1 MGRLKKAIPDYRTVV
16 LNGKEY
22 YRTRIQ
28 DADGQRV
35 ALYAKTPE
43 ELFDKVEE
51 AKQQIRDA
59 TFRRENPTV
68 EEYCEKWLLMQSAH
82 IRDTTLTDYRSK
94 VKNYIIKPLG
104 HKYMSEVTPDDVKM
118 ALIPASKKS
127 HSVYRSAHMLYKAIF
142 NSEVESNILDHSPC
156 ERISARGGKPQKDK
170 EALTDDQVEKLLAA
184 IKGLPPYVFVMIG
197 LYAGLRREEIL
208 ALKWDCVFLD
218 EKTPYIS
225 VRRAWHVEGGAPVV
239 NTLLKTP
246 AAKRD
251 VPIPKCLVACLKEER
266 EKSESEYV
274 ISNSK
279 GTVLTETQ
287 FVRVWKY
294 ITVRSTAERCY
305 YTYVNG
311 QSIKHRIKPRLG
323 EHQPNNPKLVYTM
336 DFKVTPHMLRH
347 TYITN
352 LIYKGVD
359 PKTVQYLAGHEN
371 SKTTMDIY
379 AKVKYNKPE
388 ELSSVVNAAF
398 GLR

>member
-1 MGRLKKAIPDYRTVV
+1 MELAKYKACICE
-16 LNGKEY
+16 GS
-22 YRTRIQ
+22 
-28 DADGQRV
+28 A
-35 ALYAKTPE
+35 
-43 ELFDKVEE
+43 EE
-51 AKQQIRDA
+51 AIIDILVDNDLLIFNREEMLEERVIRCRSAKRFEERYLRKGFDEQISVIRILDS
-59 TFRRENPTV
+59 RRE
-68 EEYCEKWLLMQSAH
+68 EFRL
-82 IRDTTLTDYRSK
+82 SK
-94 VKNYIIKPLG
+94 AYEQKIDVVNVITAPEIEMLIIHAEG
-104 HKYMSEVTPDDVKM
+104 
-118 ALIPASKKS
+118 A
-127 HSVYRSAHMLYKAIF
+127 
-142 NSEVESNILDHSPC
+142 
-156 ERISARGGKPQKDK
+156 
-170 EALTDDQVEKLLAA
+170 
-184 IKGLPPYVFVMIG
+184 YVFVMIG

-208 ALKWDCVFLD
+208 GLKWDCVFLD

-225 VRRAWHVEGGAPVV
+225 VRRAWHVEGGEPVV